1 MKVIYRIS
9 SNSNKRDRIATKEEC
24 LQNFLLT
31 WFKDGV
37 SDEIIILE
45 DNCDTETRAMITLL
59 TVTDPHVHLGRTFI
73 RREVSAGTSEES
85 FRAALNAAIDAS
97 PDDTPVY
104 LVEDDYLH
112 LPNSRRVL
120 LEGLA
125 LADYVT
131 LYDAPDKY
139 GNGREAF
146 CRVLLTP
153 SSHWKGV
160 ISTTGTFAST
170 VGALKRDLD
179 IWQYF
184 TDGKH
189 GTAWDHAAFSCL
201 IGEKGHS
208 LVSPIPGLATHAE
221 RAWLAPLVDW
231 ERVAR

>member
-9 SNSNKRDRIATKEEC
+9 DNSNKRDRIATKKEC
-24 LQNFLLT
+24 LWSFLAA
-31 WFKDGV
+31 WFRGAND
-37 SDEIIILE
+37 DMTILL
-45 DNCDTETRAMITLL
+45 D
-59 TVTDPHVHLGRTFI
+59 
-73 RREVSAGTSEES
+73 GTSLDTFAMVDQVTSRLNVQLVNITAGSSEKS
-85 FRAALNAAIDAS
+85 FRAALNAAIDGS
-97 PDDTPVY
+97 LDDTPVY

-112 LPNSRRVL
+112 LPDSRKVL

-139 GNGREAF
+139 GNGREAW
-146 CRVLLTP
+146 CRVMLTP

-170 VGALKRDLD
+170 VGVLKRDLD

-184 TDGKH
+184 TDGTH
-189 GTAWDHAAFSCL
+189 GTAWDHAAFSNL

-208 LVSPIPGLATHAE
+208 LISPIPGLATHAE
-221 RAWLAPLVDW
+221 RAWLAPRVDW